1 MTGLHTFFILL
12 DLINLIILMK
22 RITQLCSVKFSPF
35 SGTFPYITLGQG
47 AHFEFFTVGGGGR
60 GKP

>member
-12 DLINLIILMK
+12 GLINLITLMK
-22 RITQLCSVKFSPF
+22 RITKLCSVKFSSF

-47 AHFEFFTVGGGGR
+47 AHFEFFTLAGVGGKG
-60 GKP
+60 